1 LSHERFLNREGRR
14 SAVNPKTASHRKAVV
29 GCAWKIVDKEMIVL
43 DTMMVKKNSST
54 NASVSDLKSHTGFWL
69 RFVSNHVSHAFARK
83 LQETGVTV
91 AEWVLLR
98 EMYDREEIAPSV
110 LADLTGMTRGAASKL
125 IDRLLA
131 KQLVTRQDRTDDRR
145 FQDVAL
151 SASGHKLVPSL
162 AAIADQNDEEF
173 FSVLS
178 RAEREA
184 LISTL
189 KKLVQ
194 MHELYKFP
202 TE

>member
-1 LSHERFLNREGRR
+1 METIFMKKPLL
-14 SAVNPKTASHRKAVV
+14 TKAP
-29 GCAWKIVDKEMIVL
+29 
-43 DTMMVKKNSST
+43 
-54 NASVSDLKSHTGFWL
+54 VSDLKAHTGFWL
-69 RFVSNHVSHAFARK
+69 RFLSNHVSHAFARK
-83 LQETGVTV
+83 LQGTGVTV

-151 SASGHKLVPSL
+151 SSTGRKLIPSL
-162 AAIADQNDEEF
+162 AAIADQNDQEF
-173 FSVLS
+173 FSLLS

-184 LISTL
+184 LIATL
-189 KKLVQ
+189 NKLVRTHQ
-194 MHELYKFP
+194 LHRFP